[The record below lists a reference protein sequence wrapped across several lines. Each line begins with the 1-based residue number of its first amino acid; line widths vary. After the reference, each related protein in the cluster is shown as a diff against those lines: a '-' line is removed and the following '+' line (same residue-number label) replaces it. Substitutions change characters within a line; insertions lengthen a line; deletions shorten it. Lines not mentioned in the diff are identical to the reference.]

1 MPSLER
7 SIEIMRYAHE
17 GQFRFDGQA
26 YETHPLGVLAI
37 AQVLGYS
44 EPVQHLAVLHDTV
57 EDSKGRVTLN
67 TLEEEGYD
75 DEVLVPLDLMTK
87 VPGED
92 YFIYIQRLAPN
103 PQSRGVKKIDLFKN
117 MDLTGIKNPTRKQIE
132 NVDKYGH
139 ALAYLARFPQPMI

>member
-1 MPSLER
+1 MPTLER

-17 GQFRFDGQA
+17 GQFRFDGQL

-44 EPVQHLAVLHDTV
+44 LAAQHLSVLHDTV

-67 TLEEEGYD
+67 TLQEEGYD
-75 DEVLVPLDLMTK
+75 DEVLVPLDLVTK
-87 VPGED
+87 APGEE
-92 YFIYIQRLAPN
+92 YGPYIQRLAPN
-103 PQSRGVKKIDLFKN
+103 PSSRGIKKIDLFKN
-117 MDLTGIKNPTRKQIE
+117 MDLTGIPNPTRKQIE

-139 ALAYLARFPQPMI
+139 WLAYLARFPQPLI